1 MKAVKKQRTEYETH
15 VKETTKAIEKD
26 REERKARRSLRRE
39 TLRAEKLQLESQIAS
54 LAEKDQLDQDVCKQE
69 VKSIQLTADE
79 FFSTINDQ
87 LERGEDLLN
96 LLNPKEGVA
105 RNKTQHKDM
114 LAHLFCPITHELM
127 VDPVITDDG
136 HTYERS
142 AIQEYFQ
149 RKPTNQPTMSP
160 ATGLMLAS
168 RKLIPN
174 VAIRSQCREFNDERR
189 KKRCKRE
196 RENNN

>member
-1 MKAVKKQRTEYETH
+1 MDEGSEETENRVRNTREGDYQGHPERPKRT
-15 VKETTKAIEKD
+15 KGKTKLEKGN
-26 REERKARRSLRRE
+26 
-39 TLRAEKLQLESQIAS
+39 TLLQPQIAS

-105 RNKTQHKDM
+105 RNKSQRKDM
-114 LAHLFCPITHELM
+114 LAHLCCPITLELM
-127 VDPVITDDG
+127 VDPVIAVDG

-142 AIQEYFQ
+142 AIKKYFQ
-149 RKPTNQPTMSP
+149 SKPTNQPTMSP
-160 ATGLMLAS
+160 VTGLKLAS

-174 VAIRSQCREFNDERR
+174 VAIRSQCNDERR

-196 RENNN
+196 NNN